1 MTLNSNQRT
10 LILILFYFFSSILAL
25 TTYQDYGI
33 HIEEKFHRLNGFYWL
48 NYTSNLFGFSEI
60 QKIAEIKM
68 NEISD
73 FSLSSVSHY
82 NKYSVLLD
90 LPSALV
96 EILFKINDVKNIY
109 YLKHLFSFFLFLVS
123 SIFFFKILYF
133 RYKNFLLSF
142 LGLFLYVTTPR
153 ILGDSFL
160 YKDVLFL
167 SIFSITFYFL
177 IRSIHQFNYKNLLLF
192 GIFCSLSLNLRFFS
206 ILIPFFFVLAIL
218 IKSFGSKQFKE
229 NFKKIFF
236 YLLCFFISL
245 YIFWPYL
252 WANPIINFIDLF
264 ISAKN
269 NLVDVKIFYNND
281 FISNRILPDT
291 YILNWIFLTTPFLQT
306 IFFILGFFYCVF
318 RFIRRYININDRTF
332 QNDLWRGN
340 AEKIDFI
347 FLIYLALFYFFFIFL
362 NAPFYNG
369 WRLVYFFNIFLIY
382 FAINFLFNFTNIFR
396 KKKSYIILIF
406 ISFILMIY
414 NIKAII
420 KIHPFQSLYFNS
432 FISEKIKNSYEG
444 DYYGLATK
452 HFFERI
458 LNNDNK
464 KIIKVGVASHT
475 PIQRG
480 LEAISNQFRNKFVIV
495 GQEYNKADYIFKN
508 NISEVN
514 SNLVKKYQIP
524 KNFSKIYEL
533 KIDKIVIYEMFK
545 ITANKQ

>member
-1 MTLNSNQRT
+1 M
-10 LILILFYFFSSILAL
+10 
-25 TTYQDYGI
+25 
-33 HIEEKFHRLNGFYWL
+33 
-48 NYTSNLFGFSEI
+48 
-60 QKIAEIKM
+60 
-68 NEISD
+68 
-73 FSLSSVSHY
+73 
-82 NKYSVLLD
+82 
-90 LPSALV
+90 
-96 EILFKINDVKNIY
+96 
-109 YLKHLFSFFLFLVS
+109 FLVS

-406 ISFILMIY
+406 ISLILMSY

-452 HFFERI
+452 HFFEKI

-464 KIIKVGVASHT
+464 QIIKVGVASHT

-495 GQEYNKADYIFKN
+495 GQEYSKADYIFKN